1 VSERVIEPPAV
12 APASSGE
19 AGEAAR
25 VAARAFH
32 MMGPDAEH
40 GWSSQDAIAW
50 EGLLD
55 VSRRLRRGAEHVLA
69 DRCDMSISMLGITGR
84 LSRAPALTLRQT
96 ALAESMGLS
105 LSRVSRVIDILE
117 QREVLE
123 RHSCPADARATN
135 ITLTSLGAD
144 LTTRAQHELFTYV
157 QSAFFDRLEPGEVAT
172 LAAVFTRLLDL
183 PPAPPEDGCGA
194 GAGSSPARLNGHQ
207 RVRRGRE

>member
-1 VSERVIEPPAV
+1 MSERVIEHPSAGPA
-12 APASSGE
+12 ADPSS
-19 AGEAAR
+19 GEAAR

-32 MMGPDAEH
+32 MMGADAER

-55 VSRRLRRGAEHVLA
+55 VTRRLRRGAEHVLA

-84 LSRAPALTLRQT
+84 LSRAPARTLRQT
-96 ALAESMGLS
+96 ALAEAMGLS
-105 LSRVSRVIDILE
+105 LSRVSRVIDMLE

-123 RHSCPADARATN
+123 RHSCPSDARATN
-135 ITLTSLGAD
+135 VTLTSLGVD
-144 LTTRAQHELFTYV
+144 LTARAQHELFTFV
-157 QSAFFDRLEPGEVAT
+157 QSAFFDTLEPDEVAT

-194 GAGSSPARLNGHQ
+194 
-207 RVRRGRE
+207 

>member
-1 VSERVIEPPAV
+1 MSERVIEHPPTP
-12 APASSGE
+12 PASSGPPGDG
-19 AGEAAR
+19 GEAAR

-32 MMGPDAEH
+32 MMGPDAER

-55 VSRRLRRGAEHVLA
+55 ISRRLRRGAEHVLA

-117 QREVLE
+117 QRAVLE
-123 RHSCPADARATN
+123 RHSCPSDARASN
-135 ITLTSLGAD
+135 VTLTSLGVE
-144 LTTRAQHELFTYV
+144 LTARAQHELFAYV
-157 QSAFFDRLEPGEVAT
+157 QSAFFDTLEPGEVAM

-183 PPAPPEDGCGA
+183 PAAPPEDGCGA
-194 GAGSSPARLNGHQ
+194 
-207 RVRRGRE
+207 